1 MKKYLFLNLCLFL
14 CLSGCQKDDR
24 QVEEGNERKS
34 ILLTRAEKEIS
45 SQHADFAFNFF
56 KAANAQEEGKKDKMV
71 VSPLSASFAMTML
84 ANGAE
89 NETLNEMTEA
99 LRISGFNLEEVNAYN
114 KKLVEQ
120 LATLDKKATLLTA
133 NSFWMNSWFE
143 ALPQFKNTLE
153 ANYDAEMKQVDFATA
168 LPAINQWCA
177 DKTNGHVKEILTELD
192 ERSNF
197 VLLNALYFKGEWAA
211 KFRKEDTSSGEFTD
225 SEGVRIPSVS
235 YMNRKEWKTRY
246 FKNDLFALA
255 TLPFG
260 NGAFRMQ
267 ILLPNEGVGL
277 EQCIN
282 TLDGTLWEQCRLE
295 ASIAKLVLKIPKYK
309 VYTHMEQQDALKA
322 MGVKRVFET
331 NAELG
336 KLTSKRTLDEK
347 LTTWQACSF
356 EVDEEGAVAAAVT
369 SWNGR
374 TMESYSPVVEFFVT
388 RPFLFMVT
396 EQSTGA
402 FLFIG
407 KVNKP

>member
-1 MKKYLFLNLCLFL
+1 MKKYLFFNLCLFL
-14 CLSGCQKDDR
+14 CLSGCQEDER
-24 QVEEGNERKS
+24 QAEEGNGRKS
-34 ILLTRAEKEIS
+34 IPLTRIEKEIS

-56 KAANAQEEGKKDKMV
+56 KAANAQEEGKEDKMV
-71 VSPLSASFAMTML
+71 VSPLSASFAMAML

-89 NETLNEMTEA
+89 NETLKEMTDA
-99 LRISGFNLEEVNAYN
+99 LRISGFNLDEVNAYN

-153 ANYDAEMKQVDFATA
+153 TGYGAEMKQADFATA

-177 DKTNGHVKEILTELD
+177 DKTKGHVKEILTELD
-192 ERSNF
+192 ENSSF

-211 KFRKEDTSSGEFTD
+211 KFLKEDTSSGGFTD
-225 SEGVRIPSVS
+225 SEGVLIPNVS
-235 YMNRKEWKTRY
+235 YMNKKGWNTRY

-277 EQCIN
+277 EQCID
-282 TLDGTLWEQCRLE
+282 TLSGALWEQLE
-295 ASIAKLVLKIPKYK
+295 FSTVKLVLKIPKYK
-309 VYTHMEQQDALKA
+309 VYTRMEQKETLAA
-322 MGVKRVFET
+322 MGMKRVFGT
-331 NAELG
+331 AAELK
-336 KLTSKRTLDEK
+336 KLASERALDEE

-369 SWNGR
+369 SWNGGDLA
-374 TMESYSPVVEFFVT
+374 SSIPVVEFFVT

>member
-1 MKKYLFLNLCLFL
+1 MKKYLFLNLCLCL
-14 CLSGCQKDDR
+14 CLFGCQKDEQQD
-24 QVEEGNERKS
+24 EEGNGRKT
-34 ILLTRAEKEIS
+34 IPLTRTEKEIS
-45 SQHADFAFNFF
+45 SQHVGFAFEYF
-56 KAANAQEEGKKDKMV
+56 KAVNALKGSEDKIV
-71 VSPLSASFAMTML
+71 VSPLSASFAMTMM

-89 NETLNEMTEA
+89 NETLEEMKKA
-99 LRISGFNLEEVNAYN
+99 LRISNFTLEEVNTYN
-114 KKLVEQ
+114 KKLMEQ

-177 DKTNGHVKEILTELD
+177 EKTNGHVKEILTELD
-192 ERSNF
+192 KKSRF
-197 VLLNALYFKGEWAA
+197 VLLNALYFKSEWAE
-211 KFRKEDTSSGEFTD
+211 KFREEDTTTENFTNSDGEITPN
-225 SEGVRIPSVS
+225 VK
-235 YMNRKEWKTRY
+235 YMNNRWENWY
-246 FKNDLFALA
+246 YKNDLFALA
-255 TLPFG
+255 SLPFG

-267 ILLPNEGVGL
+267 FLLPNEGKEL

-282 TLDGTLWEQCRLE
+282 ALDEKFWEEYLLE
-295 ASIAKLVLKIPKYK
+295 RSYAELVLKIPKYK
-309 VYTHMEQQDALKA
+309 VYTRMEQKEALKT
-322 MGVKRVFET
+322 MGVKRVFEA

-336 KLTSKRTLDEK
+336 KLASKRSLDEE

-356 EVDEEGAVAAAVT
+356 GVDEEGAVAAAVT
-369 SWNGR
+369 SWNG
-374 TMESYSPVVEFFVT
+374 MDMLSLPGPVVEFFVT